1 MKRQPSILIASA
13 MSFALWAP
21 IIDAQTSAPSGAASE
36 AARCEKILP
45 LKTLNAEAGAG
56 FKTEFAYD
64 RDPGEIECGWVRLEA
79 GGDKTQLIVTHRN
92 KAAIATQAKNY
103 QAGRT
108 VEEMWEVDVR
118 DTERSQESKRELIAG
133 LGKRA
138 ALIPLPKMRLG
149 ARAFILRDN
158 DSITMTASG
167 LSNSNFIKV
176 AKVIAAP

>member
-1 MKRQPSILIASA
+1 MKRHQSILIGSTI
-13 MSFALWAP
+13 SLALLPTVVDAQSSAP
-21 IIDAQTSAPSGAASE
+21 INAQSE

-79 GGDKTQLIVTHRN
+79 GGDKTQLIITHRN
-92 KAAIATQAKNY
+92 KATIASQAKNY

-108 VEEMWEVDVR
+108 VEERWEVDVR
-118 DTERSQESKRELIAG
+118 DTERSQESKRELIVG

-138 ALIPLPKMRLG
+138 ALIPLPTLRLG

-167 LSNSNFIKV
+167 LPNGNFIKV
-176 AKVIAAP
+176 AKAIAAP

>member
-1 MKRQPSILIASA
+1 MKRFRSLITGACLLLA
-13 MSFALWAP
+13 WITP
-21 IIDAQTSAPSGAASE
+21 TVHAQTE
-36 AARCEKILP
+36 EARCEKILP
-45 LKTLNAEAGAG
+45 LKILNAQAGAG

-79 GGDKTQLIVTHRN
+79 GGDKTQVVIKHRN
-92 KAAIATQAKNY
+92 KAAINAQAKNY

-108 VEEMWEVDVR
+108 IEEMWEADVK
-118 DTERSQESKRELIAG
+118 DTERSQDSRRELIAG

-149 ARAFILRDN
+149 IRAFVLREN
-158 DSITMTASG
+158 DAIMMTASG
-167 LSNSNFIKV
+167 LSKDNFIKV

>member
-1 MKRQPSILIASA
+1 MKHRQSSLIGSA
-13 MSFALWAP
+13 ISLMLLTPVVYAQNNAL
-21 IIDAQTSAPSGAASE
+21 TE

-45 LKTLNAEAGAG
+45 LKKLNSEAGAG
-56 FKTEFAYD
+56 FKTDFAYD
-64 RDPGEIECGWVRLEA
+64 RDPGEIECGWARIEA
-79 GGDKTQLIVTHRN
+79 GGDKTQVVVKHRD
-92 KAAIATQAKNY
+92 KVAIAGQAKNY

-108 VEEMWEVDVR
+108 VEEMWEADVR
-118 DTERSQESKRELIAG
+118 DTERSQDSKRELIAG

-138 ALIPLPKMRLG
+138 ALIPLPKLRLA

-167 LSNSNFIKV
+167 LSTENFIKV

>member
-1 MKRQPSILIASA
+1 MKQQYIQIASA
-13 MSFALWAP
+13 MSFALLAP
-21 IIDAQTSAPSGAASE
+21 IIDAQTSAAGGAASE
-36 AARCEKILP
+36 SARCEKILP

-56 FKTEFAYD
+56 FKTDFAYD

-79 GGDKTQLIVTHRN
+79 GGEKTQLTITHRN
-92 KAAIATQAKNY
+92 KVAIAGQAKKY
-103 QAGRT
+103 QAGRS
-108 VEEMWEVDVR
+108 VEEMWEADVK
-118 DTERSQESKRELIAG
+118 DTERSQDSKRELIAG

-167 LSNSNFIKV
+167 LSSGNFIKV
-176 AKVIAAP
+176 AKAIAAP